1 MNTIKENHKKILD
14 MYSDLELPNLEKWL
28 NNYYANN
35 KKIIKT
41 CPNCRKYSSEKNTSM
56 ARHMRF
62 CKHPIKEEIIT
73 SDLDESSCEIVKDT
87 NNLINE
93 NNSLQEN
100 EIVKDTNNLINENNS
115 LQKNKIVKD
124 KTSVKNKLIT
134 TLENKKN

>member
-1 MNTIKENHKKILD
+1 LNTIKENHKKILD

-62 CKHPIKEEIIT
+62 CKHPIKEELIT

-87 NNLINE
+87 NDTGTFEVANLKIRINSVE
-93 NNSLQEN
+93 DRSKDLIFINNQ
-100 EIVKDTNNLINENNS
+100 
-115 LQKNKIVKD
+115 
-124 KTSVKNKLIT
+124 
-134 TLENKKN
+134 